1 MLIFRK
7 KIMIES
13 FNKKELEE
21 KIDQYVNGQLSAQ
34 EVDELWA
41 ELIQDGYHL
50 DYLKSVANLKAVI
63 EQKREEQKSTD
74 KKQYWYYAAAAA
86 IALLI
91 AVVGVMNIST
101 QQQSSVEPVSSIELD
116 YYRSGDG
123 AVSATSSD
131 KEVIR
136 NAIKLANTGRENE
149 AISLLQSELENA
161 TEPAWVAELSLNLG
175 SLYYNNGNY
184 DKAIEHYEEVVAH
197 QDSVDVLMLE
207 KAYWYIGNAYFH
219 LDQLVD
225 ARTNIEKAYELNGAY
240 RRVAQSYLNALSD

>member
-1 MLIFRK
+1 
-7 KIMIES
+7 MIES

-50 DYLKSVANLKAVI
+50 DYLKSVANLKAVV
-63 EQKREEQKSTD
+63 ERKREKQKSTTQ
-74 KKQYWYYAAAAA
+74 KRYWYYAAAAV

-123 AVSATSSD
+123 TISSSSD
-131 KEVIR
+131 KDIIS
-136 NAIKLANTGRENE
+136 NAIKLANTGRESE
-149 AISLLQSELENA
+149 AISLLASELENA
-161 TEPAWVAELSLNLG
+161 SEPEWIAELSLNLG
-175 SLYYNNGNY
+175 SLHYNNGNY
-184 DKAIEHYEEVVAH
+184 NKAIEHYERVVANE
-197 QDSVDVLMLE
+197 DNVDKLMLE
-207 KAYWYIGNAYFH
+207 KAYWYIGNAHFH

-225 ARTNIEKAYELNGAY
+225 ARMNIEKAYELNGAY
-240 RRVAQSYLNALSD
+240 RRVAQSYLNALSE

>member
-1 MLIFRK
+1 
-7 KIMIES
+7 MIES

-21 KIDQYVNGQLSAQ
+21 KIDQYINGQLTAQ

-63 EQKREEQKSTD
+63 ERRREEQKNTN
-74 KKQYWYYAAAAA
+74 KKQYWYYAAAAV

-101 QQQSSVEPVSSIELD
+101 QQQSSVEPISSIELD

-123 AVSATSSD
+123 TIASSSD
-131 KEVIR
+131 KDVIR

-149 AISLLQSELENA
+149 AISLLQSEIESA
-161 TEPAWVAELSLNLG
+161 KEPGWIAELSLNLG
-175 SLYYNNGNY
+175 SLHYNNGNY
-184 DKAIEHYEEVVAH
+184 EKAIEHYQRVITH
-197 QDSVDVLMLE
+197 KDDGDVDVLMLE
-207 KAYWYIGNAYFH
+207 KAYWYIGNAHFH